1 MAYHDTN
8 SSARRPRTSPSPKS
22 STGGF
27 GRMFSSLKSRAAA
40 LVSPSPSPAFPSS
53 SYLDSDAK
61 SKRVSQR
68 PHTAPSKRTTSSH
81 PASAAASL
89 RKHGLANNPRP
100 PVIRASRPSHVPRP
114 SLSSTSSA
122 SSFTSA
128 VSSFTPSSASS
139 STSSSPSPSPTPSSS
154 KHYDIHPNS
163 VSPSHKLHDE
173 QIIHLQD
180 QISLLQSAVGSHL
193 QRVSVISEEED
204 TAITIS
210 ALDLHDSDSESTYST
225 DSVLSTPMDIFQP
238 AKRSSVL
245 LALYP
250 SASRPTTAEKKELY
264 DPFAKGSIRIVPAL
278 PTIPSKGAIAKSRPS
293 SGAFPLSDVPAFD
306 QVIGHEH
313 ELLLSPNIPSPPPPS
328 IATEPGSRSSKR
340 SSIVTLGVPSIP
352 PPVSALPSLPTVDDE
367 LYRERNGRHLTRKVM
382 ASESDAEADIPPP
395 PPKTS
400 REQATKDWTLTLGA
414 LEYYMDMHDP
424 IDRPAHPAPPTLP
437 PKDCQVSSYLD
448 MSAPSNTN
456 SASASIRSS
465 RSRSKSRGRGEKI
478 SLAST
483 PITHS
488 PPLPQPEFDSFVYES
503 PRPAPLPP
511 PLSLTAA
518 LALPP
523 SPAPSSRRATP
534 SPAPSARSYATP
546 SLCPSSR
553 SSMRTRGHRQTASQS
568 TVTSSM
574 SSTTVRSYHMPSNH
588 AYVYP
593 STSQHHNRSPSHLS
607 NNSSIIYPASSTT
620 TTQRIGK
627 RTSRLLNISTRK
639 EKDVATSTS
648 GWF

>member
-1 MAYHDTN
+1 MAYHDT
-8 SSARRPRTSPSPKS
+8 SSSTRRPRTSPSPKS
-22 STGGF
+22 SSGGF

-40 LVSPSPSPAFPSS
+40 LVSPFPSPAFPSS
-53 SYLDSDAK
+53 SYLDSDVK
-61 SKRVSQR
+61 SKRISQR

-81 PASAAASL
+81 SASTAASL

-100 PVIRASRPSHVPRP
+100 PVIRASRPSHEPRP

-128 VSSFTPSSASS
+128 VSSFTPSSSSS

-154 KHYDIHPNS
+154 KHYNIHPDNILA
-163 VSPSHKLHDE
+163 SHKLHDE
-173 QIIHLQD
+173 QIMHLQD
-180 QISLLQSAVGSHL
+180 QISVLQCAVGSHL
-193 QRVSVISEEED
+193 QRVSVISEEEE

-250 SASRPTTAEKKELY
+250 SSSRPTTAEKKELY
-264 DPFAKGSIRIVPAL
+264 DPFAKGSVRIVPAL
-278 PTIPSKGAIAKSRPS
+278 PTIPSKGAIAKSRPP
-293 SGAFPLSDVPAFD
+293 SGAFALSDVPAFD
-306 QVIGHEH
+306 QVMERED
-313 ELLLSPNIPSPPPPS
+313 ELLLSPDIPSLPPPS
-328 IATEPGSRSSKR
+328 IAAESGSRSTKR

-352 PPVSALPSLPTVDDE
+352 PPVSALPTLPTVDDE
-367 LYRERNGRHLTRKVM
+367 LYKERNGRHLTRKVM
-382 ASESDAEADIPPP
+382 ASESDAEADIPLP

-448 MSAPSNTN
+448 MSASSNTN
-456 SASASIRSS
+456 SASPSIRSS

-478 SLAST
+478 SLATT

-488 PPLPQPEFDSFVYES
+488 PPLPQPEFDSYVYES

-523 SPAPSSRRATP
+523 SPAPSSHRATP
-534 SPAPSARSYATP
+534 SPAPSSRSYATP

-553 SSMRTRGHRQTASQS
+553 SSMRTRGRRQTASQS

-574 SSTTVRSYHMPSNH
+574 TSATVRSYHMPSNH

-593 STSQHHNRSPSHLS
+593 STNQHHNRSPSHLS
-607 NNSSIIYPASSTT
+607 NNSSIIYPTSSTA
-620 TTQRIGK
+620 TQKIGK

-639 EKDVATSTS
+639 EKDVSTSTS

>member
-1 MAYHDTN
+1 MAYND
-8 SSARRPRTSPSPKS
+8 SSSSSRRPRTSPSPKS
-22 STGGF
+22 SSGGF

-53 SYLDSDAK
+53 SCQDSDVK
-61 SKRVSQR
+61 SKRISQR
-68 PHTAPSKRTTSSH
+68 PHTAPSKRTAYSHSS
-81 PASAAASL
+81 STVASL

-100 PVIRASRPSHVPRP
+100 PVIRTSRPSHEPRP

-128 VSSFTPSSASS
+128 VSSFPPSSSSS

-154 KHYDIHPNS
+154 KRYNIHPDN

-173 QIIHLQD
+173 QIMHLQD
-180 QISLLQSAVGSHL
+180 QISVLQCAVGSHL
-193 QRVSVISEEED
+193 QRISVISEED
-204 TAITIS
+204 AAITIS

-225 DSVLSTPMDIFQP
+225 DSVLSTPMDVFQP

-250 SASRPTTAEKKELY
+250 SSSRPTTAEKKELY
-264 DPFAKGSIRIVPAL
+264 DPFAKGSIRVVPAL
-278 PTIPSKGAIAKSRPS
+278 PTIPSKGAVAKSRPS
-293 SGAFPLSDVPAFD
+293 SGAFVVSNVPVFD
-306 QVIGHEH
+306 QVIEH
-313 ELLLSPNIPSPPPPS
+313 ELLLSPDVPSLPPS

-340 SSIVTLGVPSIP
+340 SSIATLGTSSNP
-352 PPVSALPSLPTVDDE
+352 PPVSALPLLPTVDDE

-382 ASESDAEADIPPP
+382 ASESDAEADVPPP

-437 PKDCQVSSYLD
+437 PKETQVSSYLD
-448 MSAPSNTN
+448 MSTSSNVN
-456 SASASIRSS
+456 SASASIRSA

-478 SLAST
+478 SLATT

-523 SPAPSSRRATP
+523 SPAPSSRRTTP
-534 SPAPSARSYATP
+534 SPAPSSHSYATP
-546 SLCPSSR
+546 SLCPSSH

-574 SSTTVRSYHMPSNH
+574 SSATVRSYHMPSNH

-593 STSQHHNRSPSHLS
+593 ATNQHQHHHRSPSHLS
-607 NNSSIIYPASSTT
+607 NNSSIIYPTSSTT
-620 TTQRIGK
+620 TQKIGK

-639 EKDVATSTS
+639 EKDVSTSTS